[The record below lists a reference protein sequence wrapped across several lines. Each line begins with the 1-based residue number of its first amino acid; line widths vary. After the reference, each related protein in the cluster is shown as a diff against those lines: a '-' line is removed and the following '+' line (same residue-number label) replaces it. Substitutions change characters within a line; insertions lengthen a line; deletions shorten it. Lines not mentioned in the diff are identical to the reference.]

1 MKQRTKCGF
10 GFLATVLPMFVIGS
24 AQAQPADWPTKPVRV
39 VVGFPPGSPPD
50 VFARIYGEFAAK
62 KLGVPF
68 TIENRPGA
76 AGNLASHA
84 VATSAPDGHTLLYH
98 LSTGFTV
105 NPYIYSKLP
114 FDAGK
119 DFVPVATTMRQGLV
133 LIVNPTFPAKSV
145 HELLALARKKPGS
158 LSHASWGAGTPSHL
172 IMEWFKDETRT
183 DMLHVPFR
191 ASPVNELIGGQVD
204 MVLEPIASAHPMI
217 VAGRVVAKAYSGAKR
232 NPAMPGVP
240 TFAEIVPG
248 LSMTSWHGIWAPAA
262 TPAVVVERLHAVL
275 LAASRDSE
283 VQRRISELHAEPLG
297 VSRAEM
303 AEMIRRDASIYSALV
318 KARNI
323 RVD

>member
-1 MKQRTKCGF
+1 
-10 GFLATVLPMFVIGS
+10 
-24 AQAQPADWPTKPVRV
+24 
-39 VVGFPPGSPPD
+39 
-50 VFARIYGEFAAK
+50 
-62 KLGVPF
+62 
-68 TIENRPGA
+68 
-76 AGNLASHA
+76 
-84 VATSAPDGHTLLYH
+84 
-98 LSTGFTV
+98 
-105 NPYIYSKLP
+105 
-114 FDAGK
+114 
-119 DFVPVATTMRQGLV
+119 
-133 LIVNPTFPAKSV
+133 
-145 HELLALARKKPGS
+145 
-158 LSHASWGAGTPSHL
+158 
-172 IMEWFKDETRT
+172 
-183 DMLHVPFR
+183 MLHVPFR